1 MRQLPTLLTAIA
13 LALAAPLATSA
24 QAQTYRAVAQT
35 AQTPRITGFDVEQV
49 SELTPGTELNFTVWG
64 TPRAQGALQIDG
76 ARRAVVLTEVS
87 PGVYQGAYIISQRD
101 RLAGNARV
109 SANLRSGN
117 QVGTATLDENLQSE
131 PQRPVAAA
139 ATTPQIER
147 FDVRHEGSARNGEQL
162 RFTLRGTPGGRA
174 SVRLVGAQ
182 ERFRLTEERPGD
194 YVGTYAVRPT
204 DRLDANAPVVAHL
217 RVGELTATS
226 TLERG
231 LDANRLVNLPGAT
244 ACLECAT
251 VTAVN
256 RVEVDGDGRYIGGTV
271 AGGLLGAVIGNQIGQ
286 GNGRTAAQVAGVVG
300 GALLGREVQKR
311 RSKREHFEVVL
322 RMRTDGS
329 QQMVAFD
336 DAPAFKVGDR
346 VRLREGAL
354 TLDR

>member
-1 MRQLPTLLTAIA
+1 MRHLPTLLTAVA
-13 LALAAPLATSA
+13 LALAAPLAPTA
-24 QAQTYRAVAQT
+24 HAQTYRTVAQ
-35 AQTPRITGFDVEQV
+35 APRITGFDVEQV
-49 SELTPGTELNFTVWG
+49 TELTPGTELNFTVWG
-64 TPRAQGALQIDG
+64 TPRAQAALQIDG
-76 ARRAVVLTEVS
+76 ARRAVALTEVS
-87 PGVYQGAYIISQRD
+87 PGVYKGAYIISQRD
-101 RLAGNARV
+101 RLTNDARV

-131 PQRPVAAA
+131 PQRAVAAVA
-139 ATTPQIER
+139 PAPQIER
-147 FDVRHEGSARNGEQL
+147 FDVRHEGSARSGEQL

-182 ERFRLTEERPGD
+182 ERFRLNEDRPGD
-194 YVGTYAVRPT
+194 YAGTYTVRPT
-204 DRLDANAPVVAHL
+204 DRLDANAPVVARL

-231 LDANRLVNLPGAT
+231 LDASRLVNLPGAT
-244 ACLECAT
+244 ACLECASI
-251 VTAVN
+251 TAIN

-271 AGGLLGAVIGNQIGQ
+271 VGGLLGAVLGNQIGQ

-329 QQMVAFD
+329 PQTVAFD
-336 DAPAFKVGDR
+336 DVPPFKVGDR
-346 VRLREGAL
+346 VRLHEGAL

>member
-1 MRQLPTLLTAIA
+1 MRHVPTLLTAIA
-13 LALAAPLATSA
+13 MALAAPLAATA
-24 QAQTYRAVAQT
+24 QAQTYRTV

-49 SELTPGTELNFTVWG
+49 AELTPGTELNFTVWG
-64 TPRAQGALQIDG
+64 TPRAQATLQIDG

-117 QVGTATLDENLQSE
+117 QVGTATLDENLQSD

-139 ATTPQIER
+139 ATAPQIER
-147 FDVRHEGSARNGEQL
+147 FDVRHDGSARSGEQL

-182 ERFRLTEERPGD
+182 ERFRLNEERPGE
-194 YVGTYAVRPT
+194 YAGTYVVRPT
-204 DRLDANAPVVAHL
+204 DRLDANAPVVARL
-217 RVGELTATS
+217 SVGELTATS

-231 LDANRLVNLPGAT
+231 LDAKRLVNLPGAT

-251 VTAVN
+251 VTAIN
-256 RVEVDGDGRYIGGTV
+256 RVEVDGDGRYIAGTV
-271 AGGLLGAVIGNQIGQ
+271 AGGLLGAVLGNQIGQ

-311 RSKREHFEVVL
+311 RSQREHFEVVL

-336 DAPAFKVGDR
+336 AAPAFKVGDR

>member
-1 MRQLPTLLTAIA
+1 MRHVPTLMMAIA
-13 LALAAPLATSA
+13 FGLAAPLAPAA
-24 QAQTYRAVAQT
+24 QAQTLRTVAQ
-35 AQTPRITGFDVEQV
+35 APRITGFDVEQV
-49 SELTPGTELNFTVWG
+49 TELTPGTELNFTVWG
-64 TPRAQGALQIDG
+64 TPRAQAALQIDG
-76 ARRAVVLTEVS
+76 ARRAVELTEVS
-87 PGVYQGAYIISQRD
+87 PGVYKGTYTISQRD

-117 QVGTATLDENLQSE
+117 QVGTATLDETLQSG

-139 ATTPQIER
+139 AAPVIER
-147 FDVRHEGSARNGEQL
+147 FDVRHEGSARSGEQL

-182 ERFRLTEERPGD
+182 ERFRLNEERPGE

-204 DRLDANAPVVAHL
+204 DRLDANAPVVARL

-226 TLERG
+226 TLEHG
-231 LDANRLVNLPGAT
+231 LDANRLVSLPGAT

-251 VTAVN
+251 VTAIN

-271 AGGLLGAVIGNQIGQ
+271 AGGLLGAVLGNQIGQ

-300 GALLGREVQKR
+300 GALIGREVQKR